1 MTGYWTLIDPMS
13 SFLFLKTAEAE
24 DIYRGCEKDVN
35 LFQKGHIIGP
45 CQAKKTK
52 KLPNLLTE
60 SPWVHCII
68 KAWTVKLCSLNNLSE
83 LLIS

>member
-24 DIYRGCEKDVN
+24 DISRGREKDVN

-52 KLPNLLTE
+52 ILPNLLTE

-68 KAWTVKLCSLNNLSE
+68 KAWTVKLRSLKKIIYQSC
-83 LLIS
+83 